1 MMKNIKLF
9 AMFIAGLSLAAL
21 ATYAAPVAIEAAIGS
36 FTLYMNRI
44 FVTTTGGPDGQVVV
58 DINNMSSSA
67 ALLVNST
74 TR

>member
-1 MMKNIKLF
+1 MKNIKLF
-9 AMFIAGLSLAAL
+9 AMFIAGLSITAL
-21 ATYAAPVAIEAAIGS
+21 TTYAAPVAIEAAINS

-44 FVTTTGGPDGQVVV
+44 LVTTTGGPDGQVVV
-58 DINNMSSSA
+58 DINNMDSSA